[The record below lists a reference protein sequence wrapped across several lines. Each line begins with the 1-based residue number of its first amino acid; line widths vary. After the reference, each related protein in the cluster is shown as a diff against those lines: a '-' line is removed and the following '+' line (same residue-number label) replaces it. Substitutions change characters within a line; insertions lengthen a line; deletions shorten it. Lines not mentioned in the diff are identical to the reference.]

1 MKINKTIGYSVA
13 TAILGTAV
21 IGTSVGFFNPNKEKI
36 LYSKNGL
43 TISTDGNE
51 YYVTQ
56 LMEDGTYLK
65 RLLKDINHDNKYD
78 SADLGMDIDIK
89 ISSNNLTEDK
99 ETYYISV
106 KQLIDLINSRGKE
119 KVDYSSF
126 KHLTN
131 HLFDA
136 VKVEEYRRLED
147 PEDKDHPLYY
157 SCKYYYNDQVIYNEE
172 HQYVALD
179 KDGNKVFLEYISSKE
194 SLDDQGI
201 DVTTA
206 EEYTNKEE
214 LNIPTYSK

>member
-13 TAILGTAV
+13 TAILGTTV

-126 KHLTN
+126 KNLTN

-157 SCKYYYNDQVIYNEE
+157 SCKYYYNDQVIYSEE